1 MYNGYPGSEGP
12 GPNQDCC
19 QQQQEQQAAFSKHS
33 FQSAEGDLDALRQED
48 KNRRRAQAKMEAA
61 ERLATALARKEQVKA
76 AVGAMQ
82 LPNNPLDQIIDML
95 GGPDQ
100 IAEMTGAISGLST
113 YESCIG
119 IEVQ

>member
-1 MYNGYPGSEGP
+1 
-12 GPNQDCC
+12 
-19 QQQQEQQAAFSKHS
+19 
-33 FQSAEGDLDALRQED
+33 
-48 KNRRRAQAKMEAA
+48 MEAA

-100 IAEMTGAISGLST
+100 IAEMTGALR
-113 YESCIG
+113 
-119 IEVQ
+119 